1 MSHDAIIIWVN
12 SRVLFLPVSHVPKR
26 RWAFWTRQTL
36 QQIYSHFYWRDMTKH
51 IKEYV
56 NTCEQCQKANPKM
69 IKETAVLH
77 PIPIKTEV
85 WHQIGIDLVGPLKL
99 TRRGNRYVLFISCIL
114 LLVGCL

>member
-1 MSHDAIIIWVN
+1 MSHDAI
-12 SRVLFLPVSHVPKR
+12 RDLFLPVSHVPKR
-26 RWAFWTRQTL
+26 RWAFWTRQDSSENL
-36 QQIYSHFYWRDMTKH
+36 FALLLRDMTKH

-77 PIPIKTEV
+77 PIPVKTEV

>member
-1 MSHDAIIIWVN
+1 M
-12 SRVLFLPVSHVPKR
+12 LFAPYFYRFHMFLKGGGHFGRDK
-26 RWAFWTRQTL
+26 TL
-36 QQIYSHFYWRDMTKH
+36 QKICSRFYWRDMTKH

-77 PIPIKTEV
+77 PIPVKTEV